1 MPVAASHNNPS
12 PRGPAAGYTRGA
24 MNRPVGPRV
33 IKKYS
38 NRRLYDTAESR
49 YVTLDELAESI
60 RRGADARVLDAQT
73 GDDLT
78 QATLAQIILEGRGAA
93 QFLSVPILTQLVRM
107 SDDALSEFFGRW
119 LSAALELYQQAR
131 QGVQAIAPYN
141 PLAAMP
147 FAAGNVLSRMLS
159 VMPGPWMSSPQGYA
173 APYHPPPAE
182 PALQPPEE
190 RPAAPPP
197 PDAPPPD
204 SVEALRRELD
214 EIKRALRGG
223 AATALHERAPR
234 RRASA
239 RETPPAK
246 ATQRKRG

>member
-1 MPVAASHNNPS
+1 
-12 PRGPAAGYTRGA
+12 
-24 MNRPVGPRV
+24 MNRPGAQRV

-49 YVTLDELAESI
+49 YITLDELAECV

-78 QATLAQIILEGRGAA
+78 QATLAQIIIEGRGAA
-93 QFLSVPILTQLVRM
+93 QFLSVPILTQLIRM
-107 SDDALSEFFGRW
+107 NDDALSEFFGRW

-159 VMPGPWMSSPQGYA
+159 VMPGPWMSSHGTFNPAPYA
-173 APYHPPPAE
+173 AQQVTAAPVEAPAAELLSPPPPPPAD
-182 PALQPPEE
+182 
-190 RPAAPPP
+190 AA
-197 PDAPPPD
+197 
-204 SVEALRRELD
+204 SLESLRRELD
-214 EIKRALRGG
+214 ELKRSLRGG
-223 AATALHERAPR
+223 AANGAPETAARKRPA
-234 RRASA
+234 A
-239 RETPPAK
+239 REGTSPK
-246 ATQRKRG
+246 ASTRRKP

>member
-1 MPVAASHNNPS
+1 
-12 PRGPAAGYTRGA
+12 
-24 MNRPVGPRV
+24 MNRPGAQRV

-49 YVTLDELAESI
+49 YITLDELAECV

-78 QATLAQIILEGRGAA
+78 QATLAQIIIEGRGAA
-93 QFLSVPILTQLVRM
+93 QFLSVPILTQLIRM
-107 SDDALSEFFGRW
+107 NDDALSEFFGRW

-159 VMPGPWMSSPQGYA
+159 VMPGPWMSSHGPYTPTPFAQPQPGAPEAPA
-173 APYHPPPAE
+173 ASELPSPLPAPPAD
-182 PALQPPEE
+182 
-190 RPAAPPP
+190 AA
-197 PDAPPPD
+197 
-204 SVEALRRELD
+204 SLESLRRELD
-214 EIKRALRGG
+214 ELKRSLRGG
-223 AATALHERAPR
+223 AANAAPERAPR
-234 RRASA
+234 KRAASREGASA
-239 RETPPAK
+239 K
-246 ATQRKRG
+246 ASPRRRS